1 MLCTQSALFQLCG
14 GFALSLS
21 MIMLPATCD
30 SQCIGAG
37 VDAQTQEP
45 EQVPFER
52 IPMDRYQNFLKNW
65 EDAKVPVL
73 VALIR
78 NPKEYDQL
86 FGAAAVIGNRK
97 EFAPPNEFYAREQ
110 LLVVSRVIAATGE
123 PEKVFAVERLLA
135 DGPRLTLSYNFKA
148 PKEPATSQQKVWMTL
163 MLPKKDFTS
172 VRFIENGKEVGTLD
186 VAAGQFTIPVATDPA
201 E

>member
-1 MLCTQSALFQLCG
+1 MSV
-14 GFALSLS
+14 
-21 MIMLPATCD
+21 LPAAWFPYC
-30 SQCIGAG
+30 CGAER
-37 VDAQTQEP
+37 QEP

-65 EDAKVPVL
+65 DDAKVPVL
-73 VALIR
+73 VALVR

-97 EFAPPNEFYAREQ
+97 EFAPPNDFYAREQ
-110 LLVVSRVIAATGE
+110 LLVVSRVVAATGD
-123 PEKVFAVERLLA
+123 PEKVLAVDRLVA
-135 DGPRLTLSYNFKA
+135 DGPGLIVSYHFKA

-163 MLPKKDFTS
+163 RLPKKDFAS

-186 VAAGQFTIPVATDPA
+186 VAAGQFTIPVATIPV